1 MSLYNLKFTKKSF
14 KDFQKLKSEKLDNK
28 ARKLWTELKNNP
40 RPISSEKLVGNLKGC
55 YSLRINIKHRLIYEI
70 FEDEKTVLIISLSG
84 YYK

>member
-1 MSLYNLKFTKKSF
+1 M
-14 KDFQKLKSEKLDNK
+14 
-28 ARKLWTELKNNP
+28 KNNP

-84 YYK
+84 HYE